1 MVSRYT
7 HGSLPFTI
15 ACVSKHRYVVKINFV
30 FLVGPQPSA
39 TSSGN
44 VEWDFRFCRVGFSNV
59 EKFQIR
65 TFKNADFLDPASWA
79 IFLFEFP
86 EIWVIDGWMDVL
98 QFLQQQR
105 DGGEELV

>member
-1 MVSRYT
+1 M
-7 HGSLPFTI
+7 
-15 ACVSKHRYVVKINFV
+15 
-30 FLVGPQPSA
+30 
-39 TSSGN
+39 SSGN